1 MVVAVEVVK
10 ELVRTVVLIVLLAAV
25 LEMLLPQENLGR
37 FVRLVM
43 GLFVVAAVL
52 TSVSKI
58 LPRTVPATLLLP
70 LGGAVVDTEK
80 IRRQAQALE
89 RYQQRVM
96 QEMVNEE
103 VRRQVAALLG
113 VEELEV
119 QRAEVVADDERKI
132 KELKVEVRLGEGG
145 EQDLTEVRERIARF
159 YGVPPERVAVSLA
172 R

>member
-1 MVVAVEVVK
+1 VVVAVEVVK

-70 LGGAVVDTEK
+70 WGGAVVETEK

-89 RYQQRVM
+89 RYQQQVV
-96 QEMVNEE
+96 QELVSEE

-119 QRAEVVADDERKI
+119 QRAEVVADDERKV
-132 KELKVEVRLGEGG
+132 KELKVEVRLGEGR
-145 EQDLTEVRERIARF
+145 EESLAEARERIARF
-159 YGVPPERVAVSLA
+159 YGVPPERVTVSLA